1 MEENKEATKQDDP
14 DRPLQG
20 YEYLDHTVI
29 YTRCP
34 NKFLTEIKLA
44 FLTASSVAIAVLQVA
59 VIGIL

>member
-1 MEENKEATKQDDP
+1 MEENKKATKQDDP

-44 FLTASSVAIAVLQVA
+44 FLKFNF
-59 VIGIL
+59 

>member
-14 DRPLQG
+14 NRPLQG

-34 NKFLTEIKLA
+34 NKFSTEFDRISLNNFI
-44 FLTASSVAIAVLQVA
+44 FL
-59 VIGIL
+59 G

>member
-29 YTRCP
+29 YTR
-34 NKFLTEIKLA
+34 NKISLFEIQFLINFA
-44 FLTASSVAIAVLQVA
+44 FLKLNF
-59 VIGIL
+59 